1 MILYFIFSVII
12 PILIIRRLVRY
23 AGQYRHFYENQGS
36 SDWRRDYNYRTGPE
50 YGYNPAP
57 VSAYEVLGISTDATE
72 DEVKTAYRKL
82 AMRHH
87 PDRVASLG
95 QDIQKKAEA
104 EFCKINEA
112 YESIK
117 KYKGFS

>member
-12 PILIIRRLVRY
+12 PILIIRRLVRH

-36 SDWRRDYNYRTGPE
+36 SGWRRDYNYRTGPE

-57 VSAYEVLGISTDATE
+57 VSAYEVLGIPADATE

-87 PDRVASLG
+87 PDRVASQG
-95 QDIQKKAEA
+95 QDAQKKAEM
-104 EFCKINEA
+104 EFRKINEA

-117 KYKGFS
+117 KYRGFS

>member
-1 MILYFIFSVII
+1 MILYFGISVIL
-12 PILIIRRLVRY
+12 PILLLSRLLQYSKHYKWFDENRNTWRQDYRR
-23 AGQYRHFYENQGS
+23 S
-36 SDWRRDYNYRTGPE
+36 PDYVYKA
-50 YGYNPAP
+50 AP
-57 VSAYEVLGISTDATE
+57 YSAYEVLGVPTDATE
-72 DEVKTAYRKL
+72 EEVKTAYRKL
-82 AMRHH
+82 AMRYH

-104 EFCKINEA
+104 EFCKITDA

>member
-1 MILYFIFSVII
+1 MILYFLFSVIL
-12 PILIIRRLVRY
+12 PILIVRRLL
-23 AGQYRHFYENQGS
+23 QYSRHYRQFYENRNQNT
-36 SDWRRDYNYRTGPE
+36 WRRDYNYRTGPE

-57 VSAYEVLGISTDATE
+57 VSAYEVLGIPADATE

-87 PDRVASLG
+87 PDRVASQG
-95 QDIQKKAEA
+95 QDAQKKAEM
-104 EFCKINEA
+104 EFRKINEA

-117 KYKGFS
+117 KYRGFS

>member
-1 MILYFIFSVII
+1 MNVI
-12 PILIIRRLVRY
+12 Y
-23 AGQYRHFYENQGS
+23 
-36 SDWRRDYNYRTGPE
+36 PE
-50 YGYNPAP
+50 P

-87 PDRVASLG
+87 PDRVASQG
-95 QDIQKKAEA
+95 QDAQKKAEM
-104 EFCKINEA
+104 EFRKINEA

-117 KYKGFS
+117 KYRGFS

>member
-1 MILYFIFSVII
+1 MMINFLFSVII
-12 PILIIRRLVRY
+12 PIFILRRLVRN
-23 AGQYRHFYENQGS
+23 AGQYKHFYENEGS

-50 YGYNPAP
+50 YRYNPAP
-57 VSAYEVLGISTDATE
+57 VSAYEVLGIPTDATE

-87 PDRVASLG
+87 PDRVASQG
-95 QDIQKKAEA
+95 QDAQKKAET
-104 EFCKINEA
+104 EFRKINEA

-117 KYKGFS
+117 KHRGFS

>member
-23 AGQYRHFYENQGS
+23 AGQYRHFYENQSS
-36 SDWRRDYNYRTGPE
+36 SDWRRDYNYRTRPE
-50 YGYNPAP
+50 YGYNPEP

-82 AMRHH
+82 AMMHH
-87 PDRVASLG
+87 PDRVASQG
-95 QDIQKKAEA
+95 QDAQKKAEM
-104 EFCKINEA
+104 EFRKINEA

-117 KYKGFS
+117 KYRGFS

>member
-36 SDWRRDYNYRTGPE
+36 SDWRRDYNYRTRPE
-50 YGYNPAP
+50 YGYNPEP

-82 AMRHH
+82 AMKHH
-87 PDRVASLG
+87 PDRVASQG
-95 QDIQKKAEA
+95 QDAQKKAEM
-104 EFCKINEA
+104 EFRKINEA

-117 KYKGFS
+117 KYRGFS